1 MINILYILYD
11 EIWDGIKLSPRP
23 YQMARRQAAS
33 DATRER
39 ILAAAHKLLAA
50 EKFSDFTMEAVAREA
65 DVSRLTVY
73 YQFNSKAGLL
83 EALYDHTAKR
93 GHLERLAE
101 VFRSGND
108 PVRTLH
114 DFIAVFTGFWASDR
128 ELIRRLHALAAIDPE
143 IAPGL
148 LARNER
154 RRHGLKVI
162 VERYSRIYLPLT
174 PSQEPVV
181 IDTLH
186 MLTSF
191 ETFDALAKDGTAF
204 RAAEHQAEHQE
215 VVEIIRKLADHAIG
229 FRSRFV
235 PPSDPPSERK
245 ALTKRRHH

>member
-1 MINILYILYD
+1 
-11 EIWDGIKLSPRP
+11 
-23 YQMARRQAAS
+23 MAQRQAAT
-33 DATRER
+33 DATQER
-39 ILAAAHKLLAA
+39 ILAAANKLMAA
-50 EKFSDFTMEAVAREA
+50 EKFSDFTMEAIARKA
-65 DVSRLTVY
+65 DVSRLTIY

-83 EALYDHTAKR
+83 EALYDHVAKR
-93 GHLERLAE
+93 GHMERLAE

-114 DFIAVFTGFWASDR
+114 DFIAVFAGFWASDR
-128 ELIRRLHALAAIDPE
+128 NITRRLHALAAIDPE
-143 IAPGL
+143 IASGL
-148 LARNER
+148 QARNER

-174 PSQEPVV
+174 PRQEPVA

-204 RAAEHQAEHQE
+204 RAAGHEE

-229 FRSRFV
+229 FRPRFV
-235 PPSDPPSERK
+235 PP
-245 ALTKRRHH
+245 H

>member
-1 MINILYILYD
+1 
-11 EIWDGIKLSPRP
+11 
-23 YQMARRQAAS
+23 MAQRQAAS

-50 EKFSDFTMEAVAREA
+50 EKFSDFTMEAVAREG

-73 YQFNSKAGLL
+73 YQFNSKGGLL
-83 EALYDHTAKR
+83 EALYDHIAKR
-93 GHLERLAE
+93 GHLDRLAE

-114 DFIAVFTGFWASDR
+114 DFIAVFASFWASDR
-128 ELIRRLHALAAIDPE
+128 NLIRRLHALAAIDPE

-148 LARNER
+148 QARNER

-162 VERYSRIYLPLT
+162 VELYGRVYLPLT
-174 PSQEPVV
+174 PRQEPVA

-191 ETFDALAKDGTAF
+191 ETFDALSKNGTAF
-204 RAAEHQAEHQE
+204 RAAGHEE

-229 FRSRFV
+229 FRPRFV
-235 PPSDPPSERK
+235 PPSDPPSDRK

>member
-1 MINILYILYD
+1 MTNILYILYD
-11 EIWDGIKLSPRP
+11 EISNKPKLSPRP
-23 YQMARRQAAS
+23 YQMTHRQAAT

-39 ILAAAHKLLAA
+39 ILAAAHELLAA
-50 EKFSDFTMEAVAREA
+50 EKFSDFTMEAVARNA

-83 EALYDHTAKR
+83 EALYDHIAKR
-93 GHLERLAE
+93 GHMERLSE
-101 VFRSGND
+101 VFRAGND

-114 DFIAVFTGFWASDR
+114 DFIAVFAGFWASDR
-128 ELIRRLHALAAIDPE
+128 NLIRRLHALAAIDPE

-148 LARNER
+148 QARNER

-162 VERYSRIYLPLT
+162 VERYSKVYLPLT
-174 PSQEPVV
+174 PRQEPVV

-204 RAAEHQAEHQE
+204 QAAEHQE

-229 FRSRFV
+229 FKPRFV
-235 PPSDPPSERK
+235 PP
-245 ALTKRRHH
+245 H